1 MTTHVLDTSALVNT
15 GKRLLYSF
23 DAPDVVVV
31 PIGVIRELEG
41 LTKDNDLG
49 WIARSVLRELE
60 RIRSRA
66 KNTSDSTTAGV
77 DLGEGKARLRIE
89 VNHYKE
95 IPAGF
100 ASSAHERSN
109 VLLVTYNLK
118 QELDDEVVLVSN
130 NLTQR
135 VMAGSHGIDASPITR
150 SSLQGDYT
158 GLTTLN
164 SPAQSAVPDLFE
176 KNRLPLS
183 EFDLSKEDEEHVS
196 NNPSSH
202 FYVIRNGDS
211 SALARYENGSMY
223 LHKEVQAHLSVKP
236 RSVEQKVAVAHLL
249 DPSKKVVSMGGPA
262 GTGKTLMCLAV
273 GMYLVN
279 SKDSPIDRV
288 IVFRPMSKVGQE
300 DIGFLPGTEAE
311 KMEPWAENVK
321 DALRVWMKPDAINR
335 EFEKGT
341 IEVSPTSFI
350 RGRTLDNAFVIID
363 EAQNYERLSI
373 LSLLSRLG
381 ANAKCALSW
390 DAAQRDNLY
399 VGKDDGIVSIVD
411 RLKDEGLFA
420 HVTLTKSERSD
431 AAELAS
437 NVLEELD
444 F

>member
-1 MTTHVLDTSALVNT
+1 
-15 GKRLLYSF
+15 LYFFES
-23 DAPDVVVV
+23 PDVVVV

-60 RIRSRA
+60 SIRSRA
-66 KNTSDSTTAGV
+66 KNTSDSTQAGV
-77 DLGEGKARLRIE
+77 VLGEGKAKLRIE

-95 IPAGF
+95 IPEGF

-118 QELDDEVVLVSN
+118 RELKDDEVVLVSN

-135 VMAGSHGIDASPITR
+135 VMAGSHGINASPITR

-158 GLTTLN
+158 GVTRLN

-183 EFDLSKEDEEHVS
+183 EFDLSKEDEECVS

-202 FYVIRNGDS
+202 FYVIRNGDT
-211 SALARYENGSMY
+211 SAMARYRNGNMC
-223 LHKEVQAHLSVKP
+223 LHTEPESRLGVKP
-236 RSVEQKVAVAHLL
+236 RSVEQKIAVAHLL
-249 DPSKKVVSMGGPA
+249 DAAKKVVSMGGPA
-262 GTGKTLMCLAV
+262 GTGKTLLCLAV
-273 GMYLVN
+273 GMYFVN
-279 SKDSPIDRV
+279 NKDSNIDRV

-321 DALRVWMKPDAINR
+321 DALRVWMKPEAINR
-335 EFEKGT
+335 EFENGT
-341 IEVSPTSFI
+341 IQVSPTSFI

-381 ANAKCALSW
+381 ENAKCALSW

-411 RLKDEGLFA
+411 RLKSEDLFA
-420 HVTLTKSERSD
+420 HVTLTKSERSE

>member
-1 MTTHVLDTSALVNT
+1 MTTHVLDTSALINT

-23 DAPDVVVV
+23 DSPDLVVV
-31 PIGVIRELEG
+31 PIGVLRELEG
-41 LTKDNDLG
+41 LTKDSDLG

-60 RIRSRA
+60 LIRAQA
-66 KNTSDSTTAGV
+66 KQTSDSTQSGV
-77 DLGEGKARLRIE
+77 SLGDGKAKLRIE
-89 VNHYKE
+89 VNHKHT
-95 IPAGF
+95 PDGF

-109 VLLVTYNLK
+109 VLLVTFNLK
-118 QELDDEVVLVSN
+118 NEQNDEVVLVSN

-135 VMAGSHGIDASPITR
+135 VMAGSLGINASPITR

-158 GLTTLN
+158 GITTVT
-164 SPAQSAVPDLFE
+164 STAQSAVPDLFE
-176 KNRLPLS
+176 KKKLS
-183 EFDLSKEDEEHVS
+183 LAEFELDKDVEENIVS
-196 NNPSSH
+196 NPKSH
-202 FYVIRNGDS
+202 FYVVRNGDT
-211 SALARYENGSMY
+211 SALAHYEDGAMR
-223 LHKEVQAHLSVKP
+223 LHEGAGAHLPVKP
-236 RSVEQKVAVAHLL
+236 RSVEQKAAVAHLMDL
-249 DPSKKVVSMGGPA
+249 AKKVVSLGGPA
-262 GTGKTLMCLAV
+262 GTGKTLLCLAV
-273 GMYLVN
+273 GMYFVN
-279 SKDSPIDRV
+279 SKDSDINRV

-311 KMEPWAENVK
+311 KMEPWAENIK
-321 DALRVWMKPDAINR
+321 DALRVWMEPNAINR

-411 RLKDEGLFA
+411 RLKREDLFA
-420 HVTLTKSERSD
+420 HVTLSKSERSA

-444 F
+444 L